1 MINQKCTVLAKMKSV
16 PEAIKPMWKEKLNE
30 CNRLVKEGVEVAK
43 AK

>member
-1 MINQKCTVLAKMKSV
+1 LINQKYTALAKMKSV
-16 PEAIKPMWKEKLNE
+16 PEAIKPLWKEKLNE